1 MGVRLSSC
9 VHFVLTNWSRQFAR
23 VQDRRSRWQDVYAR
37 GNDEKMKE
45 VTCQQGDKM
54 TRWKIEKGYQC
65 KFIICRGIT
74 EEAVEAKVQSE
85 FLQLFGI
92 HEV

>member
-1 MGVRLSSC
+1 M
-9 VHFVLTNWSRQFAR
+9 
-23 VQDRRSRWQDVYAR
+23 YAR

-85 FLQLFGI
+85 FRQLFGI